1 MVATIGVVAKR
12 GTERAFRE
20 RAEELE
26 RSSLSTWATLAAE
39 TKGRDRFEEP
49 DPLRTAFADDLD
61 RLQATAAFGALAGKS
76 ARMPARLGRTRLL
89 ETLDVVRVARTL
101 GRALQLNPDLVEA
114 VASGHALG
122 SPPFG
127 DAGGEALS
135 TFTVTPFHPGEQA
148 LRVVESPV
156 VGGRALN
163 LTWEVRD
170 GLLHHDPGGP
180 PGATTEAQT
189 VRLAVGIVRAV
200 APVRDLIVGGLLA
213 AADVPIS
220 VRGALGTDPQRWTS
234 ALIHQAAEISIEGP
248 EVRLDVDATAAVAA
262 LRAFTAER
270 AARDEVRADHDRA
283 VHVLRSILVFALEAD
298 GDAAG
303 AVDTVVAATDA
314 EALAR
319 YRRLFEPGA

>member
-1 MVATIGVVAKR
+1 MAKR
-12 GTERAFRE
+12 FSQRAFRE
-20 RAEELE
+20 RAEEHE

-39 TKGRDRFEEP
+39 TKGRDRSEEP

-61 RLQATAAFGALAGKS
+61 RLQATAAFRALAGKS
-76 ARMPARLGRTRLL
+76 ARLPARLRRTRLL
-89 ETLDVVRVARTL
+89 ETLDVARVACAL

-114 VASGHALG
+114 IATGHALG

-148 LRVVESPV
+148 SRVVERAV
-156 VGGRALN
+156 VGGRDLN

-170 GLLHHDPGGP
+170 GLLHHDPSGP
-180 PGATTEAQT
+180 PGVTTEAQA

-200 APVRDLIVGGLLA
+200 APVRDLIVDGLLG
-213 AADVPIS
+213 AADVPTS
-220 VRGALGTDPQRWTS
+220 VRGALGPAPQRWTS
-234 ALIHQAAEISIEGP
+234 ALVQRAAEVSTDGP
-248 EVRLDVDATAAVAA
+248 EVGLDVETTTAVAA
-262 LRAFTAER
+262 LQAFTAER
-270 AARDEVRADHDRA
+270 GAQDEERADHDRA
-283 VHVLRSILVFALEAD
+283 VHVLRSILVFELEGD

-303 AVDTVVAATDA
+303 AVDRVVAATDA

-319 YRRLFEPGA
+319 YRRLFEPDA